1 MSISR
6 SIVGRRALVSAAD
19 FDLAGLNPHLTTAQA
34 VESIT

>member
-6 SIVGRRALVSAAD
+6 SIVGRALVSAAD